1 MAASK
6 AGKYKK
12 PVIISQAL
20 HKMICIPYRDMLCK
34 EVHMRHFM
42 YFRENT
48 ENRDIDDLIYGDEKE
63 VGPSTR

>member
-1 MAASK
+1 
-6 AGKYKK
+6 
-12 PVIISQAL
+12 
-20 HKMICIPYRDMLCK
+20 
-34 EVHMRHFM
+34 MRHFM